1 MQETEILNS
10 NDWAVWIPVIQA
22 ALTLLSVLAA
32 FFTVK
37 ISWKKLCDDREAAA
51 RDRDAATKAIER
63 ADMRARQ
70 RAMIDLLIAQNAN
83 AQFIDS
89 LKKVRL
95 LREDIHSHVARYV
108 QTDDDTRSAILSVLN
123 QLEFIAVGIRLGVF
137 DEAIYKELSH
147 SNVA

>member
-95 LREDIHSHVARYV
+95 LRERRYPFSCGQV
-108 QTDDDTRSAILSVLN
+108 RSN
-123 QLEFIAVGIRLGVF
+123 G
-137 DEAIYKELSH
+137 
-147 SNVA
+147 